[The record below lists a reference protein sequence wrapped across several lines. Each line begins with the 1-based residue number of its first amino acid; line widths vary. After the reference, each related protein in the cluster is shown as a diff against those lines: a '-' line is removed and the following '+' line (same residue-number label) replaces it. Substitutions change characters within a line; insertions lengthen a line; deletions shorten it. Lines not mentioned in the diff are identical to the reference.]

1 MACFE
6 SRTVIRLAS
15 REAITL
21 PDVRGATLR
30 VTRGAL
36 WLTQED
42 DRKDIVLR
50 AGDNWVVEADGD
62 TVVEAQDAVKFSII
76 GRPGATLELPPQRK
90 SVSGTW
96 SLLAALRRPV
106 GGAWSLLAGLFTP
119 PPRDHALY
127 ARYSRD
133 ALLI

>member
-6 SRTVIRLAS
+6 SRTIISLAA

-21 PDVRGATLR
+21 PEVRGATLR
-30 VTRGAL
+30 VTRGTL

-50 AGDNWVVEADGD
+50 TGDNWVVEADGD
-62 TVVEAQDAVKFSII
+62 TVVEAQDAVKFSIV
-76 GRPGATLELPPQRK
+76 GRPGATLELPPR
-90 SVSGTW
+90 
-96 SLLAALRRPV
+96 RRPV
-106 GGAWSLLAGLFTP
+106 AGAWSLLAGLFTP

-127 ARYSRD
+127 VRYSRD